1 MKHLKYFILISFFVT
16 GYGAFGQIESNQQ
29 LDLQTQEELEQEE
42 LEAIRAQIF
51 ADSNSRYKGPRC
63 EGDNACESDCHV
75 IYTKHH
81 KQDCEQ
87 LSIAQVEKLVD
98 IYELLE
104 VPEFEELKNIDT
116 RDFEV
121 YLNVSTDSLE
131 DLVFHYG
138 RNEALHF
145 IFWLSHDPEVARVL
159 RDADRDFEIFQALM
173 ENL

>member
-1 MKHLKYFILISFFVT
+1 MKHLKYFILISIFFGLV
-16 GYGAFGQIESNQQ
+16 GHSAGSAEESESNQQ
-29 LDLQTQEELEQEE
+29 LDLQTQEEEFD
-42 LEAIRAQIF
+42 AIRDQILS
-51 ADSNSRYKGPRC
+51 DSNQRHKGPICKGDDYC
-63 EGDNACESDCHV
+63 ENICHN
-75 IYTKHH
+75 IYNRRDWG
-81 KQDCEQ
+81 DCED
-87 LSIAQVEKLVD
+87 LSVSQVEKLVD

-104 VPEFEELKNIDT
+104 APEFEELKNIDT

-145 IFWLSHDPEVARVL
+145 IFWLSHDPEVARIL

-173 ENL
+173 GKL